1 MTTTMAWFPLLLN
14 LLSHCIGNWMQGQGQ
29 VLWEDMWALLPFLVS
44 RLHHHHLCVSP
55 PCSILGPVCA
65 DSSILRVWALGQT
78 VTSSCTGSSSNIGS
92 YALSW
97 YQQLPGTPPKTVIY
111 YDDSSPTGVPSR
123 FSGSKSGSSGTLTIS
138 GLQAEDEADY
148 YCSSWDDSLSAHT
161 VLQNCEEVRQKPA
174 VPTVMGFPC
183 CQGI

>member
-1 MTTTMAWFPLLLN
+1 MSLDSTITLSVFLPLAA
-14 LLSHCIGNWMQGQGQ
+14 SWAQS
-29 VLWEDMWALLPFLVS
+29 VLTHPSSVS
-44 RLHHHHLCVSP
+44 
-55 PCSILGPVCA
+55 G
-65 DSSILRVWALGQT
+65 ALGQT
-78 VTSSCTGSSSNIGS
+78 VTNSCTGSSSNIGS

-161 VLQNCEEVRQKPA
+161 VLQTCEEVRQKPA

-183 CQGI
+183 CQGICFPSPLA